1 MGFRGRKSRV
11 RYAKT
16 ENRLLEASGHID
28 FDAEKTRPY
37 ETFFWTLQQVWA
49 PSDFSTENVNNAYG
63 KLTFLKKLGPFFS
76 SPDSGSPFGGHSGE
90 MGSEVASRTSFTAPE
105 SGRRSLA
112 KANSLKLY

>member
-76 SPDSGSPFGGHSGE
+76 SPDSGSPLGAIPKKWGLRLH
-90 MGSEVASRTSFTAPE
+90 PE
-105 SGRRSLA
+105 PPSLRPSQDDA
-112 KANSLKLY
+112 R

>member
-1 MGFRGRKSRV
+1 MGFRGCKSVVRYAKIGFRGRKSRV

-49 PSDFSTENVNNAYG
+49 PSDFSTENVNNVYTLCTIFQSCAV
-63 KLTFLKKLGPFFS
+63 FLQT
-76 SPDSGSPFGGHSGE
+76 
-90 MGSEVASRTSFTAPE
+90 R
-105 SGRRSLA
+105 
-112 KANSLKLY
+112 

>member
-63 KLTFLKKLGPFFS
+63 KLTFLKKLGPFFC
-76 SPDSGSPFGGHSGE
+76 SPDSGLDLGAIPKKWGLRLH
-90 MGSEVASRTSFTAPE
+90 PE
-105 SGRRSLA
+105 PPSLRPSQDDA
-112 KANSLKLY
+112 R

>member
-28 FDAEKTRPY
+28 FDAKKTRPY

-49 PSDFSTENVNNAYG
+49 PSDFSTENVNNVYT
-63 KLTFLKKLGPFFS
+63 LCTKKKTVPFFS
-76 SPDSGSPFGGHSGE
+76 KLDSG
-90 MGSEVASRTSFTAPE
+90 
-105 SGRRSLA
+105 
-112 KANSLKLY
+112 